1 MKKGLT
7 YSWAIILCL
16 LAFSCKKPSGPDLPP
31 PTPSGQSDNQGG
43 QNNNQGTDPDT
54 PQESHPWDAN
64 RGKYVVPTGDGW
76 SRATVAAGITYYAF
90 SGTESVSKA
99 KQRIYVADIDMS
111 SDKYQLGLVY
121 HSDRRTTS
129 QVFTEEKAIIS
140 MNGGYE
146 QPSIVIKIGGCYKS
160 AMPNNFIGDTDV
172 PNWKN
177 EGALYFSDG
186 TDPRIRFDGKGKS
199 ITAQRSFYYSSKE
212 PNILTSAP
220 MLINDFEPV
229 GETFVS
235 YTGNLNSLNYE
246 DPRRHQGVRHPRTA
260 IATTEN
266 NHLLMIV
273 IDGRRSGVSE
283 GMTAR
288 EVTGFLVQNFNPQ
301 YALNLDGGGSSTL
314 CVEGLGDKTTHVV
327 NKPTDSEGE
336 RSVTTHLFIIPKK

>member
-1 MKKGLT
+1 MATTFTNTATLSYTGG
-7 YSWAIILCL
+7 SVQSNIAVGSVEGIL
-16 LAFSCKKPSGPDLPP
+16 
-31 PTPSGQSDNQGG
+31 
-43 QNNNQGTDPDT
+43 
-54 PQESHPWDAN
+54 
-64 RGKYVVPTGDGW
+64 
-76 SRATVAAGITYYAF
+76 
-90 SGTESVSKA
+90 SVSKTTA
-99 KQRIYVADIDMS
+99 AQD
-111 SDKYQLGLVY
+111 YQTGESITYAVSIIN
-121 HSDRRTTS
+121 HSDTAVTGLNVTDDLGS
-129 QVFTEEKAIIS
+129 YIFNTGTV
-140 MNGGYE
+140 
-146 QPSIVIKIGGCYKS
+146 QPLSYIEDS
-160 AMPNNFIGDTDV
+160 
-172 PNWKN
+172 
-177 EGALYFSDG
+177 ALYFSDG

-199 ITAQRSFYYSSKE
+199 VTAQRSFYYSSKE

-266 NHLLMIV
+266 NHLLMVV

-314 CVEGLGDKTTHVV
+314 CVAGLGDKTTHVV